1 MRQTEISQ
9 NTKKALAESLK
20 KFMKKKPFSKIT
32 VSELVTDCNINRKT
46 FYYHFEDIPDLLKW
60 VLEEEAINV
69 IKHFDLLIDYEEAIT
84 FVMDYVEQNDH
95 IISCAYDSIGH
106 EEMKR
111 FFYTDFYGI
120 TSSIIS
126 QTEKRS
132 HCTLSED
139 FRTFMTKFYTEAIA
153 GIFMDWVKN
162 HDTQDRQK
170 TAEYLTKLLKSS
182 ITSVMQQQ

>member
-46 FYYHFEDIPDLLKW
+46 FYYHFEDIYDLLKW
-60 VLEEEAINV
+60 MFEEEAINV

-126 QTEKRS
+126 
-132 HCTLSED
+132 LSLI
-139 FRTFMTKFYTEAIA
+139 RI
-153 GIFMDWVKN
+153 
-162 HDTQDRQK
+162 
-170 TAEYLTKLLKSS
+170 
-182 ITSVMQQQ
+182 

>member
-1 MRQTEISQ
+1 MTHDEISLQ
-9 NTKKALAESLK
+9 TKQKLATSLK
-20 KFMKKKPFSKIT
+20 KFMTLKSLNKIT
-32 VSELVTDCNINRKT
+32 VTDIIKDCNVNRKT
-46 FYYHFEDIPDLLKW
+46 FYYHFEDIYDLLKW
-60 VLEEEAINV
+60 MFEEEAINV